1 MVENC
6 ERPLLRSEK
15 NKVNNDKQKYI
26 CAWTGM
32 LTGGDILE
40 GHKVSWANRTKRD
53 AGEPRNEKALGS
65 MDSASGSLSRSST

>member
-1 MVENC
+1 
-6 ERPLLRSEK
+6 
-15 NKVNNDKQKYI
+15 
-26 CAWTGM
+26 M

-65 MDSASGSLSRSST
+65 MDSASSSLSSSST

>member
-1 MVENC
+1 
-6 ERPLLRSEK
+6 
-15 NKVNNDKQKYI
+15 
-26 CAWTGM
+26 M

-65 MDSASGSLSRSST
+65 MDSASSSLSRSST